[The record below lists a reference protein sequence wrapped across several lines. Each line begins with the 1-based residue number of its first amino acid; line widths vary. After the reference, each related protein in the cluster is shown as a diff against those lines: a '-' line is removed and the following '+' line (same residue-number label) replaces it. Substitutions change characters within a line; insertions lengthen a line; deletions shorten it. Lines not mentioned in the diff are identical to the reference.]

1 MRPSARAAAP
11 LVIDTGYIGAEV
23 DAVHVIFGGSEAA
36 LIDTGVGSSAPTV
49 LAGLDAAGVHVNDV
63 RYVILTHVHLDHAG
77 GAGALMRAL
86 PRAEL
91 VVHPRGARHM
101 ISPERLIAGSVA
113 VYGAELFAQLY
124 GEIVPVPAARV
135 RVTEDEG
142 RLDFG
147 GRALRFLHTL
157 GHAKHHHCVVD
168 DSEGAVFTGDTFGIA
183 YPALQRPGHLFMMAT
198 TTPVDFDPVALRAS
212 IRRLAACGADT
223 AYLTH
228 FGPVADLPA
237 AEAQLLGEVDAMVRL
252 CAETAHLDEADL
264 SDAIFAHWMGRL
276 RAAGHPGDDATLA
289 PSLRFD
295 APLNAQG
302 LRHWW
307 AMGGRP

>member
-1 MRPSARAAAP
+1 MSAAARPPAP
-11 LVIDTGYIGAEV
+11 LVIDTGYIGPEV
-23 DAVHVIFGGSEAA
+23 DAVHVLFGGSEAA
-36 LIDTGVGSSAPTV
+36 LIDTGVGSSAPAV
-49 LAGLDAAGVHVNDV
+49 LSGLAAAGVHVNDV
-63 RYVILTHVHLDHAG
+63 RYIILTHVHLDHAG

-101 ISPERLIAGSVA
+101 IAPERLIAGSVA
-113 VYGAELFAQLY
+113 VYGAELFQQLY
-124 GEIVPVPAARV
+124 GEILPVPAERV

-168 DSEGAVFTGDTFGIA
+168 EAGGAVFTGDTFGLA
-183 YPALQRPGHLFMMAT
+183 YPALQRPGHPFLMAT
-198 TTPVDFDPVALRAS
+198 TTPVDFDPPALRAS
-212 IRRLAACGADT
+212 IRRIAACGADT

-228 FGPVADLPA
+228 FGPVIGLAVA
-237 AEAQLLGEVDAMVRL
+237 AAQLLNEVDAMVRL
-252 CAETAHLDEADL
+252 CAETAHLDESDL

-276 RAAGHPGDDATLA
+276 RAAGHPGEAADLA

-307 AMGGRP
+307 ATGGRP

>member
-1 MRPSARAAAP
+1 MSAAARPPAP

-36 LIDTGVGSSAPTV
+36 LIDTGVGSSAPAV
-49 LAGLDAAGVHVNDV
+49 LAGLEAAGVHVHDV
-63 RYVILTHVHLDHAG
+63 RYIILTHVHLDHAG
-77 GAGALMRAL
+77 GAGALMAAL

-101 ISPERLIAGSVA
+101 IAPERLIAGSVA
-113 VYGAELFAQLY
+113 VYGAELFQQLY
-124 GEIVPVPAARV
+124 GEILPVPAERV

-142 RLDFG
+142 RLGFG

-168 DSEGAVFTGDTFGIA
+168 DDGGAVFTGDTFGLA
-183 YPALQRPGHLFMMAT
+183 YPALQRPGHPFLMAT

-212 IRRLAACGADT
+212 IRRIAACGADT

-228 FGPVADLPA
+228 FGPVTDLPA
-237 AEAQLLGEVDAMVRL
+237 AEAQLLDEVDAMVRL
-252 CAETAHLDEADL
+252 CADTAQLDEADL

-276 RAAGHPGDDATLA
+276 RVAGHPAAPDQLA
-289 PSLRFD
+289 PLLQFD

-307 AMGGRP
+307 SQGGRP